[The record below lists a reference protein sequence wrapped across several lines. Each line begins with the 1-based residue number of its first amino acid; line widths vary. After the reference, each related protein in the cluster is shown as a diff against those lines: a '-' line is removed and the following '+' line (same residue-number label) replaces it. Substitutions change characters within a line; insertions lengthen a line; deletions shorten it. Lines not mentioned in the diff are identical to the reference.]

1 VFGVLIDVKDV
12 LADMFQQ
19 CVKLQVRIGKD
30 DQPSAVVKFVGDGML
45 PKVLL
50 ELAEEDGGLGS
61 GQHNV
66 LI

>member
-12 LADMFQQ
+12 LADVFQQ

-45 PKVLL
+45 AKILL
-50 ELAEEDGGLGS
+50 KLAEKAGALGS